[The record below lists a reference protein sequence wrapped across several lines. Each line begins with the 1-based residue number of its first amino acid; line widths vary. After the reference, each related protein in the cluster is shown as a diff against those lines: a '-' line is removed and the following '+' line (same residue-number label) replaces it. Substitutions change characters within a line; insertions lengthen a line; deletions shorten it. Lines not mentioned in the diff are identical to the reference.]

1 MIKKPF
7 ICLSKPRIQYELLG
21 VKAMDPQEISLPG
34 MVTLLID
41 SPLIQ
46 KDIPFKI
53 GDAVKT
59 GQKISFGDDGSP
71 YVISSVTGNI
81 TAISPFYGDYGR
93 VFTAISI
100 KTEKKEELDKG
111 FSAKSKNPTLETAAE
126 FLAFTPGAPCFT
138 LFKNPDKPIHTIV
151 VFGGNTDLLI
161 ATNQYVVK
169 ARIEDITHGISILK
183 QITGID
189 KIIIAVPRDLVP
201 GFGHVGA
208 ELKGVDLSYPS
219 AHPKMI
225 MERELKLIVPAGKSC
240 EDMGV
245 GFMSAEAVA
254 SIGKAFSTGVVPN
267 KKILTLVKKD
277 GAQQLVSARI
287 GTPMTDVF
295 SACGVT
301 LNEKDRLIIGG
312 PLTGSSIYSEDYP
325 VGINTDAVMV
335 QDNAEISMVSDYPC
349 INCGECVRIC
359 PVKVPVNML
368 VRYLAAGLYGQAAD
382 EYDLYSCI
390 DCGLCS
396 FVCVSKIPVF
406 QYIRLAKHE
415 LGRLDAAEATNEQR

>member
-1 MIKKPF
+1 M
-7 ICLSKPRIQYELLG
+7 E
-21 VKAMDPQEISLPG
+21 PQEIPLPG
-34 MVTLLID
+34 IVTLLLD
-41 SPLIQ
+41 SPLIR
-46 KDIPFKI
+46 KDIPFKV

-59 GQKISFGDDGSP
+59 GQKLSIAGEGGP
-71 YVISSVTGNI
+71 YVISSVTGTI
-81 TAISPFYGDYGR
+81 SAISPFYGDYGR
-93 VFTAISI
+93 VCTAISI
-100 KTEKKEELDKG
+100 KTGRKEELDKD
-111 FSAKSKNPTLETAAE
+111 FAAKSQGATLDTAAE
-126 FLAFTPGAPCFT
+126 FLGFTPGAPCFAA
-138 LFKNPDKPIHTIV
+138 FRDPDKAIHTIV
-151 VFGGNTDLLI
+151 VFGGNTDLMI
-161 ATNQYVVK
+161 ATNQYAIK
-169 ARIEDITHGISILK
+169 SRIEDIGHGISILK
-183 QITGID
+183 QITGIE
-189 KIIIAVPRDLVP
+189 KIVIAVPRDLVP

-225 MERELKLIVPAGKSC
+225 MERELKLTVPAGKNC

-245 GFMSAEAVA
+245 VFMSAEAVA
-254 SIGKAFSTGVVPN
+254 SIGKAFSTGEIPH

-277 GAQQLVSARI
+277 GTQQLISARI
-287 GTPMTDVF
+287 GTPMGDVF
-295 SACGVT
+295 SACGVS

-325 VGINTDAVMV
+325 VGIDTDAVVV
-335 QDNAEISMVSDYPC
+335 QDKADISLVSDYPC

-359 PVKVPVNML
+359 PAKIPVNML
-368 VRYLAAGLYGQAAD
+368 VRYLEAGHYEQAAD

-415 LGRLDAAEATNEQR
+415 LGRLNAAEATNE